1 MYSDKNE
8 DTTPFHKPGWIP
20 FDNST
25 KKDQLFRLC
34 PKPWRYEKP
43 GQTDAVPKWGQFSV
57 YPGGGF
63 IADLGYD
70 IKTALVIL
78 ETLQRHNWLDRQSR
92 SVILEFAAFNPSTNF
107 IVVATY
113 FYEIQSSSYRA
124 LLEKINIISVYSKET
139 GSHQFYLFCVLL
151 LIIFVVLYVGRIC
164 YRVYQ
169 LRSRFFKSFWN
180 WMEIFQVLVSVL
192 AVVMNI
198 ARSAKAVSTVR
209 KLKENVYANTTFQE
223 VIAWTE
229 AENGVLGILVFIV
242 TLKLLRLIRF
252 NTHVAVFLRT
262 LKVSSKLLRS
272 YMAVLAIGF
281 MAFLH
286 FGILIFG
293 AGSEKYSS
301 MLKATYFQLE
311 LILGRV
317 KARPIN
323 ELSDANDTF
332 GRIFAALLLIS
343 LTIMFMNFFIA
354 AVNDAL
360 LDAKTSVTQNEL
372 YALEDERHSTN
383 DKNRMFFE
391 AISQL
396 LKQRSLKGQYSLSHD
411 KGLYKHARNSRVH
424 AIVDFDSAR
433 RPFHELMPN
442 RSRQSSK
449 PEPSTKK
456 RKSYYDGVSDAI
468 RQVEQA
474 RCMGIFTRR
483 QTNKL
488 LRKEKELFGLLD
500 EIVQGYSEEEDKFIE
515 VCNQIKLNHL
525 KRLAENWE
533 MKTKLP
539 ASSDSHCQ
547 DPWKSFKICSDIYHI

>member
-1 MYSDKNE
+1 MKSAFPVCYDVYSDKNE

-25 KKDQLFRLC
+25 KKGELFRLC

-43 GQTDAVPKWGQFSV
+43 GQADAVPKWGQFSL

-78 ETLQRHNWLDRQSR
+78 KTLQRHDWLDRQSR

-107 IVVATY
+107 IVAASY
-113 FYEIQSSSYRA
+113 FYEIQSSSFSA
-124 LLEKINIISVYSKET
+124 PLENINIISVYSKET
-139 GSHQFYLFCVLL
+139 GAHQFYLVCILL
-151 LIIFVVLYVGRIC
+151 FIIFVLLYVGRIC
-164 YRVYQ
+164 YKVCQ
-169 LRSRFFKSFWN
+169 LRSRFFQSFWN

-198 ARSAKAVSTVR
+198 VRSAKAVSTVR
-209 KLKENVYANTTFQE
+209 MLKENVYANANFQE

-262 LKVSSKLLRS
+262 LKVSSRLLRS
-272 YMAVLAIGF
+272 YQEVLSIGF

-301 MLKATYFQLE
+301 ILKATYFQLE

-360 LDAKTSVTQNEL
+360 SDAKTAVTHNEL
-372 YALEDERHSTN
+372 YVLVDERNSTN

-391 AISQL
+391 AISQF
-396 LKQRSLKGQYSLSHD
+396 LKQRSLKAKFSLSHD
-411 KGLYKHARNSRVH
+411 RGLYKHTRKSRVT
-424 AIVDFDSAR
+424 ATADFDPAR
-433 RPFHELMPN
+433 SLFHESMQKRN
-442 RSRQSSK
+442 RESSQ

-456 RKSYYDGVSDAI
+456 RKSFYDGVSEAI
-468 RQVEQA
+468 RHIEQA
-474 RCMGIFTRR
+474 RCMGTLTIL
-483 QTNKL
+483 QINKL
-488 LRKEKELFGLLD
+488 RSKEKELFGLLD
-500 EIVQGYSEEEDKFIE
+500 EIIQGYSEEEDTFIE
-515 VCNQIKLNHL
+515 ICNEIEFNHL
-525 KRLAENWE
+525 
-533 MKTKLP
+533 
-539 ASSDSHCQ
+539 
-547 DPWKSFKICSDIYHI
+547 

>member
-1 MYSDKNE
+1 MPCEVLDHMKSAFSVCYDVYSDKNE

-25 KKDQLFRLC
+25 KKDELFRLC

-43 GQTDAVPKWGQFSV
+43 GQADAVPKWGQFSL

-107 IVVATY
+107 IVAATY
-113 FYEIQSSSYRA
+113 FYEIQSSSFSA
-124 LLEKINIISVYSKET
+124 PLENINIISVYSKET
-139 GSHQFYLFCVLL
+139 GSHQFYLVCILL
-151 LIIFVVLYVGRIC
+151 FIIFVVLYVARIC
-164 YRVYQ
+164 YRCYQ

-198 ARSAKAVSTVR
+198 VRSAKAVSTVR
-209 KLKENVYANTTFQE
+209 KLKENVYANASFQE

-262 LKVSSKLLRS
+262 LKVSSRLLRS
-272 YMAVLAIGF
+272 YQEVLSIGF

-301 MLKATYFQLE
+301 ILKATYFQLE

-360 LDAKTSVTQNEL
+360 SDAKTAVTHNEL
-372 YALEDERHSTN
+372 YVLVDERNSTN

-391 AISQL
+391 AISQF
-396 LKQRSLKGQYSLSHD
+396 LKQRSLKAKFSLSHD
-411 KGLYKHARNSRVH
+411 RGLYKHTRKSRVN
-424 AIVDFDSAR
+424 ATVDFDPAR
-433 RPFHELMPN
+433 SLFHESMQN
-442 RSRQSSK
+442 RNRESSQ

-456 RKSYYDGVSDAI
+456 RKSFYDEVSDAI

-474 RCMGIFTRR
+474 RCMGILTIL
-483 QTNKL
+483 QIKKL
-488 LRKEKELFGLLD
+488 RRKEKELFGLLD
-500 EIVQGYSEEEDKFIE
+500 EIVKGYSEEELEDTFIE
-515 VCNQIKLNHL
+515 ICNQIKLNHL
-525 KRLAENWE
+525 
-533 MKTKLP
+533 
-539 ASSDSHCQ
+539 
-547 DPWKSFKICSDIYHI
+547 